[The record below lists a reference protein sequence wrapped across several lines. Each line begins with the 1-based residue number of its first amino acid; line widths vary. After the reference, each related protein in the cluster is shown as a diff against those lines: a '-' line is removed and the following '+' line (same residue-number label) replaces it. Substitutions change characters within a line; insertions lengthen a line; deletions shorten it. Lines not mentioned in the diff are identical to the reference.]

1 MSNING
7 LIFDI
12 KRFAVHDGP
21 GIRTTIFLKG
31 CPLSCWWCHNP
42 EGLSNS
48 QEIIYYDYK
57 CMNCDKCINIC
68 QQNALEEKNNKIVRN
83 HKICASCGN
92 CVEICPTASQ
102 QIIGQKISAENTIK
116 EIEKDR
122 IFFETSNGGV
132 TFSGGEPLMQHEFLK
147 ETLKLCKKRSIHTAL
162 DTSGFCHSDVFNT
175 LIKFNDLFLYDLKII
190 DDQQHKKYT
199 GVSNKKIIKN
209 LDILQKKE
217 KDIIIRFTIVK
228 GITDT
233 KENLRDII
241 NLVSSFEK
249 IKGIDL
255 LPFHNVNEKYQRIG
269 KQNKLKD
276 IKPPSSNDIKRI
288 KKQFE
293 QKDLNVRISG

>member
-83 HKICASCGN
+83 HKICTSCGN

-102 QIIGQKISAENTIK
+102 QIIGQKISAENAIK
-116 EIEKDR
+116 EIEKDH

>member
-83 HKICASCGN
+83 HKICTSCGN

-209 LDILQKKE
+209 LDILQEKE

>member
-83 HKICASCGN
+83 HKICTSCGN

-102 QIIGQKISAENTIK
+102 QIIGQKISAENAIK
-116 EIEKDR
+116 EIEKDH

-209 LDILQKKE
+209 LDILQEKE
-217 KDIIIRFTIVK
+217 KDIIIRFSIVK

-249 IKGIDL
+249 IKEIDL

>member
-217 KDIIIRFTIVK
+217 IDIIIRFTIIK

-233 KENLRDII
+233 KENLTDII

-269 KQNKLKD
+269 KQYKLKD

>member
-83 HKICASCGN
+83 HKICTSCGN

-102 QIIGQKISAENTIK
+102 QIIGQKISAENAIK
-116 EIEKDR
+116 EIEKDH

-209 LDILQKKE
+209 LDILQEKE

-249 IKGIDL
+249 IKEIDL